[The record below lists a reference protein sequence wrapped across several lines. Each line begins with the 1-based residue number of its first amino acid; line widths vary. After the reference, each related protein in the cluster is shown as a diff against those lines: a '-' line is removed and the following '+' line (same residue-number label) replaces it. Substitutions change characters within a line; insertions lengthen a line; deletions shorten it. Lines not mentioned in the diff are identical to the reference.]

1 MYFCPYIIEIVDSRL
16 FVKISDYTAYKN
28 SPTLKTLILMTL
40 RRSFLPFFFF
50 FDYQNAFKFLQ
61 FKEPTVLNLKDRQ
74 VKREYTAISDGS
86 FLLLIHHFPVFGWLF
101 LQKVPLIFPMPL
113 TSVSVT
119 LLQNFEKLYTTHCYL
134 TLTLLTPCSLP
145 STPHWLFLW
154 RSSLV

>member
-1 MYFCPYIIEIVDSRL
+1 MYFCPYIIEIVDSKL
-16 FVKISDYTAYKN
+16 FVKISDYTAYRS

-40 RRSFLPFFFF
+40 TGSFFAPPFFFWLSKCF
-50 FDYQNAFKFLQ
+50 HISPIQRTNCSQ
-61 FKEPTVLNLKDRQ
+61 FKRQ
-74 VKREYTAISDGS
+74 TSEKRIYC
-86 FLLLIHHFPVFGWLF
+86 HFWWFFFTLDPSLSCLWLT

-113 TSVSVT
+113 TSVLVT

-145 STPHWLFLW
+145 STPQWLFLW